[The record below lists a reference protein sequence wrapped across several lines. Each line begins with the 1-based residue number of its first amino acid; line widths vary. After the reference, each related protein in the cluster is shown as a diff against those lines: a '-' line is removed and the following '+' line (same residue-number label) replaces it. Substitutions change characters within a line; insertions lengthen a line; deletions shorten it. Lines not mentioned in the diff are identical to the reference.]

1 LRKTPASTVAKAA
14 VDQPQLPGKQDPNS
28 AFAQA
33 IVFSPISDSDDV
45 TGPPDA
51 DDIFTYSVVAGALP
65 PGLTLN
71 VFNGTISGAPTAAG
85 LYNFTLRAT
94 DESSTPNTADQAYS
108 INVGSV
114 SLTVSPASLPNGTQG
129 AAYNQT
135 VTASGGTAPYT
146 FSVSS
151 GHPIR
156 QTNRQPVSLE
166 GKFRPYG

>member
-1 LRKTPASTVAKAA
+1 VGLNYSQTVTAT
-14 VDQPQLPGKQDPNS
+14 D
-28 AFAQA
+28 
-33 IVFSPISDSDDV
+33 SDSDDV

-51 DDIFTYSVVAGALP
+51 DDIFTYSVVARALP

-71 VFNGTISGAPTAAG
+71 VFNGNISGAPTAAG
-85 LYNFTLRAT
+85 LYNFTLSAT
-94 DESSTPNTADQAYS
+94 DQSSTPNTADQAYS

-151 GHPIR
+151 GYPIR

-166 GKFRPYG
+166 GKFSLTDNGVFAHFVLR